1 MRFVMLVCGVVWMAA
16 CGRPPGS
23 DPKPIP
29 VSSPVEERFTI
40 EVGVVPGVTATAA
53 VVRERTTWAEFVAD
67 GQSQRLPQT
76 NTTRAG
82 GILLPVGQ
90 SFDQVVGGVITNGRN
105 QTLRLSGIISGS
117 ATQPW
122 QRITLTV
129 TDAPP
134 R

>member
-1 MRFVMLVCGVVWMAA
+1 MQPWFLCVCLLLLTA
-16 CGRPPGS
+16 CGRPPAPG
-23 DPKPIP
+23 
-29 VSSPVEERFTI
+29 PVEERFTI

-53 VVRERTTWAEFVAD
+53 IVCERTTWAEFVAD
-67 GQSQRLPQT
+67 GQRHRLPQT

-82 GILLPVGQ
+82 WILLPVGQ
-90 SFDQVVGGVITNGRN
+90 PFDQVVGGVITNGRS

-122 QRITLTV
+122 QRVTLTV
-129 TDAPP
+129 MDDPA